1 MDYQFLKQAVENKVI
16 TVVRDAIKSV
26 QGTTFTGTIINSEDL

>member
-1 MDYQFLKQAVENKVI
+1 MDYQFLKQAVENKVT
-16 TVVRDAIKSV
+16 TVVRDAIKSG